1 MFDGDFFGD
10 LCCFWGGGEGWG
22 EVVSILLQLLEYLP
36 FYVLVEK
43 FHVS

>member
-1 MFDGDFFGD
+1 MVIFSVIYVVF
-10 LCCFWGGGEGWG
+10 LGGGEGWG